1 MSYSNWTAALAAVIT
16 TLCLFL
22 SSIALADSLGSNA
35 SIDLAEVPDSSEL
48 TGAMLAVS
56 GNKSIQTL
64 SDAREATGWIQPGK
78 DTLNAP
84 RQHTTTWLKAS
95 LHNSSDQPLIHW
107 LVLEPWRLNQ
117 VDAFFLNPT
126 TGETLRQ
133 KTTGLAIPLQDRS
146 VSNGKT
152 IIPVQLNSG
161 ETQQLYLKIY
171 SDSLPFISVKSW
183 EPVSYS
189 QHINASRIFQVALFA
204 GIIMLLVILILQF
217 NVSLMVTGTWLLV
230 AFVLEAEKNGFLSN
244 YLLSF
249 LEDYSFNLRVFA
261 WVFTEQLFL
270 VTSVFLL
277 GLNKSRGWRIFLVL
291 AAIPAFIMTGLTF
304 VLDGVS
310 IRNLGILLT
319 GLYASSW
326 LFMIRP
332 ALRTRY
338 TGQLAILLLLSI
350 YWAISVFLLVGYTFN
365 FYYTSAFTA
374 ARIYIEI
381 AVALALILTYSW
393 QQKYLI
399 KRATQALNIQ
409 RAKSRQALEQ
419 AVKDR
424 TEDLNSALE
433 TARKASQAK
442 VNFLG
447 QVTHDLRSPLTS
459 ILGYA
464 QLQAANSVSAQK
476 ATQVIQDRALY
487 MKDLID
493 GLIDYARDLTADD
506 ELQDIYLIAF
516 IDNLVNHAHIVASK
530 QNNRFQLKIETDLPT
545 VIRCSSKQL
554 QRILLNLLDNA
565 AKYTTDGHF
574 SLSVAVTG
582 NTRQKQSLV
591 FRVSDTG
598 QGIPA
603 EQLEKIHTPFYQG
616 SENNPGAGLGLAICF
631 ELADSI
637 AGNLEL
643 ESEPG
648 KGTTATCTIPY
659 VAGDEQLAPTCLPA
673 TQDLLPVFDAH
684 GQKALIVEDSS
695 QVRELLDRELTD
707 IGYETRLFATA
718 EAFAAT
724 VNSTRK
730 APGVIITDYYLP
742 DGSGSDVLRIAQAQ
756 WPDVPVI
763 LLSATQNNHPGLGAS
778 ASERFNACLPKP
790 IDLLELRFTLA
801 ELCNLSPESYSEDT
815 AYGDLQTK

>member
-1 MSYSNWTAALAAVIT
+1 MNHNNWTAALAAVIT
-16 TLCLFL
+16 TFCLFL
-22 SSIALADSLGSNA
+22 SSAALASSADSNV
-35 SIDLAEVPDSSEL
+35 SIDLAKVPDSSEL
-48 TGAMLAVS
+48 TGAMLAIS
-56 GNKSIQTL
+56 GNKNIQTL
-64 SDAREATGWIQPGK
+64 SDARKATGWVRPGK
-78 DTLNAP
+78 DTLDAP

-95 LHNSSDQPLIHW
+95 LHNSSDQPLIRW

-117 VDAFFLNPT
+117 VDAFFLSPA
-126 TGETLRQ
+126 TGETLQ
-133 KTTGLAIPLQDRS
+133 QNTTGLAIPLQDRS

-152 IIPVQLNSG
+152 VIPVQLNAG
-161 ETQQLYLKIY
+161 EAQQLYLKIY

-189 QHINASRIFQVALFA
+189 QHINASRIFQVALFS
-204 GIIMLLVILILQF
+204 GIVMLLVILVLQF

-230 AFVLEAEKNGFLSN
+230 AFVFEAEKNGFFSN

-249 LEDYSFNLRVFA
+249 LENHSANLRVSA
-261 WVFTEQLFL
+261 WIFTEQLFL

-277 GLNKSRGWRIFLVL
+277 GLSKSRSWRIFLIL
-291 AAIPAFIMTGLTF
+291 TAIPAFIMAGLTF

-319 GLYASSW
+319 GLYATSW

-332 ALRTRY
+332 ALHTRY
-338 TGQLAILLLLSI
+338 TGQITILLLLSV
-350 YWAISVFLLVGYTFN
+350 YWAISAFLLVGYTFN

-393 QQKYLI
+393 QQKHLI

-424 TEDLNSALE
+424 TEDLNTALE

-464 QLQAANSVSAQK
+464 QLQAADSVSPQK

-493 GLIDYARDLTADD
+493 GLVDYARDLTEND

-516 IDNLVNHAHIVASK
+516 IDNLVNHAHIIASK

-565 AKYTTDGHF
+565 AKYTTNGRF

-582 NTRQKQSLV
+582 NTNQKQSLV

-603 EQLEKIHTPFYQG
+603 EQLEKIYTPFYQG
-616 SENNPGAGLGLAICF
+616 SGSNPGAGLGLAICF
-631 ELADSI
+631 ELVDNM
-637 AGNLEL
+637 AGSLEL

-648 KGTTATCTIPY
+648 KGTIATCTIPY

-684 GQKALIVEDSS
+684 DQRALIVEDSS

-707 IGYETRLFATA
+707 IGFETRLFATA

-724 VNSTRK
+724 ANSTRK

-742 DGSGSDVLRIAQAQ
+742 DGSGCDVLRIAQAH
-756 WPDVPVI
+756 WPGVPVV
-763 LLSATQNNHPGLGAS
+763 LLSAIPNNHCELGIHS
-778 ASERFNACLPKP
+778 SERFDACLPKP

-801 ELCNLSPESYSEDT
+801 ELCNLSPESSSEDT
-815 AYGDLQTK
+815 AYSDL